1 MSGGHSFSSADIE
14 AARNASQ
21 PVVVNLISAKTTLVP
36 AELFDK
42 EHAIDYLH
50 DVGLYPAHNE
60 CVVYSKEN
68 EGIVAVMAI
77 NAECYKQ
84 LQEAVTHGLSF
95 IMPLMEEYEE
105 MYKGCAIH
113 LEGDVL
119 YVYINDNGL
128 RFAEV
133 MECTTDADVLY
144 YLTKIG
150 EAYNFNNMYARA
162 TGDTKRLLPLTKHLF
177 KDIVCEL

>member
-14 AARNASQ
+14 AVRNASQ

-68 EGIVAVMAI
+68 EGIVAVMAMS
-77 NAECYKQ
+77 AKCCDA
-84 LQEAVTHGLSF
+84 LREAATHGLNFTS
-95 IMPLMEEYEE
+95 PLLESNALD
-105 MYKGCAIH
+105 KGCAIH

-177 KDIVCEL
+177 KDIICEL

>member
-14 AARNASQ
+14 AVRNASQ

-60 CVVYSKEN
+60 FVVYSKEN

-84 LQEAVTHGLSF
+84 LQEAATHGLSF

-144 YLTKIG
+144 YLSVVN
-150 EAYNFNNMYARA
+150 EAYNIYNMHARA
-162 TGDTKRLLPLTKHLF
+162 KGDVARLKRVCKGLF
-177 KDIVCEL
+177 KELLCE